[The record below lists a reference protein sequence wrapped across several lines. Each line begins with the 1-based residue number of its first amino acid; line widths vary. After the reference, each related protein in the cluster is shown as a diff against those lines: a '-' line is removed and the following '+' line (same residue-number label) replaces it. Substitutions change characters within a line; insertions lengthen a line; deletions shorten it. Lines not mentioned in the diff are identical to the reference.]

1 MWTIE
6 VRRWQK
12 RRSHRISAVQAV
24 IAQVSWLAPA
34 RWAYPALASSVDLK
48 AEAPWQCCP
57 PGALRLDP
65 GEVGYGE
72 SVAGYARFYGM
83 DVTYRQ
89 NSSFWFGSAA
99 FVAAGL
105 AADAIGNAS
114 ARNRAQR
121 MAASQWRDH
130 AHVRTMLTNRRLL
143 CDYQNQWL
151 NFWHEGIIE
160 FAFDAPSWSLVL
172 RYQSGSPLMLHGP
185 AVPWFAVAV
194 AHIVY
199 GPHGMRLPGI
209 RAAGPGDGISPP
221 GHRRRDRRPSR
232 QWRPESVAP
241 EPNLLSEVG
250 GVRWASTSWRT

>member
-1 MWTIE
+1 MSRKKDPEVDAASQAGWT
-6 VRRWQK
+6 
-12 RRSHRISAVQAV
+12 SACQLYAHLLGGGT
-24 IAQVSWLAPA
+24 LA
-34 RWAYPALASSVDLK
+34 AL
-48 AEAPWQCCP
+48 P

-89 NSSFWFGSAA
+89 NSSLWFGSAA

-105 AADAIGNAS
+105 TADAIGNAS

-185 AVPWFAVAV
+185 AVPWFAIAV

-199 GPHGMRLPGI
+199 GPHGMRLPGFAPLAQATAYRRQAI
-209 RAAGPGDGISPP
+209 AGEIVGQADSGDRKALPQNP
-221 GHRRRDRRPSR
+221 TP
-232 QWRPESVAP
+232 
-241 EPNLLSEVG
+241 
-250 GVRWASTSWRT
+250 